1 MTYDEVIE
9 AAAMIIAN
17 KFEPHYHPSED
28 EIARAVAPLLMEY
41 GARLMQEVAIL
52 KAHELY
58 PTMEVPV
65 MLLNIDPAAL
75 VKEASSGASDRPHS
89 ID

>member
-1 MTYDEVIE
+1 MRE
-9 AAAMIIAN
+9 A
-17 KFEPHYHPSED
+17 
-28 EIARAVAPLLMEY
+28 
-41 GARLMQEVAIL
+41 AIL

-75 VKEASSGASDRPHS
+75 VKDASNGASDRPHS